1 VGVARVEDRARD
13 YRDGALR
20 HLTVASGLGEED
32 GMPDDGGLTYFGRV
46 IAGFMESRGLD
57 QKGLV
62 RRLEEKGHRGI
73 RQQEIS
79 KWLRDPS
86 VPGYIPGML
95 RDALGLDEEEDVTFQ
110 WAYTYGRVHLS
121 NDEIVDLEK
130 RLEAYRE
137 LRRRREKRKNS
148 PE

>member
-1 VGVARVEDRARD
+1 
-13 YRDGALR
+13 
-20 HLTVASGLGEED
+20 
-32 GMPDDGGLTYFGRV
+32 MPDESGLTYFGRV
-46 IAGFMESRGLD
+46 VAGFMEDRGLD

-73 RQQEIS
+73 KQQEIS
-79 KWLRDPS
+79 RWLRDPS

-95 RDALGLDEEEDVTFQ
+95 RDAFGLGAEEDLAFQ

-121 NDEIVDLEK
+121 DEEVEDVEQ

-137 LRRRREKRKNS
+137 LRRKREKRKDS
-148 PE
+148 AD